1 MSKNK
6 TLLLIWGIF
15 FFFFLQNLRFKNNI
29 IGSGLYRD
37 PGVFYS
43 FFLQFVT
50 LIDLS

>member
-15 FFFFLQNLRFKNNI
+15 FFFLQNFRFKSNI